1 MKKVLTTA
9 LIAAL
14 VCLGSCCQRPNLTSL
29 VNPFLGTETMLDSV
43 ELGFKPT
50 WRTWGAETFPG
61 SALPNAMVQL
71 SPVTKFRSGS
81 GYQYEDSTIL
91 GFSHTSKGHWNLNH
105 IPIMPVDESASIDDY
120 GSIFSHDSEE
130 AHPGYYHVSLDRY
143 GVDVDLTST
152 LRCGVHR
159 YDFKNRPD
167 TELVLIN
174 LPRSNERVRHFDIAQ
189 DGPRA
194 LVGCQ
199 NTGYNVYFR
208 IESNHEILLL
218 DSLTKDNGGIIADDP
233 VAAGAGR
240 PRKYSRPIPR
250 VGFAPDGKTTLEL
263 RIALSFVSPEGAKA
277 NMDAE
282 LKDKSFETVRKEA
295 DQTWEALLSKIKVS
309 GGTPEQRE
317 TFYSTFYRS
326 MLWPC
331 LRSDANG
338 DFLSDEGTV
347 KNTAGHHYYTDPSY
361 WDDYRNKLVL
371 LEMIRPDVACD
382 VIRSSTDRGLASG
395 FMPNFFHGDHAA
407 TFVAGAYRRGLRD
420 FDIRQSYELLVK
432 NATIEGPA
440 RPYLDEYI
448 SQGWISEVEVDKAR
462 TDTPAKA
469 SVTKTEEYSY
479 DDYSVAMLAKELGDT
494 ATYSLLMPRTLNYRN
509 LFNPSRGLFQGRLQ
523 SGEWVRN
530 FDPYYPYF
538 HYQYREATGWMSSF
552 FAPHDTE
559 GLIELYG
566 GADAFEEKLDSLYT
580 IPWKGYE
587 AHNLSG
593 FIGQYCHGNQPDHT
607 CPFLYYFI
615 GKGEKSQAVID
626 HLLNK
631 FYHLGRH
638 GLAYA
643 GMDDAGEM
651 SSWYVLSAIG
661 LYSYSPAD
669 PEYLVTVPLFDKVRF
684 SLGESEFTI
693 VKSGKGRHKVAA
705 SYDGQPLEGLFVSH
719 EQLLQGKELLIE
731 CE

>member
-1 MKKVLTTA
+1 MKLR
-9 LIAAL
+9 LILFAAIA
-14 VCLGSCCQRPNLTSL
+14 VAASSCCQRQNLCSM

-105 IPIMPVDESASIDDY
+105 IPIMPIDGSATIDDY
-120 GSIFSHDSEE
+120 GSAFSHSSEQ

-152 LRCGVHR
+152 LRCGIHR
-159 YDFKNRPD
+159 YDFKNAPD
-167 TELVLIN
+167 TEFVLIN
-174 LPRSNERVRHFDIAQ
+174 LPRSNERVRSFAISQ
-189 DGPRA
+189 DGPNA
-194 LVGCQ
+194 LVGYQ

-208 IESNHEILLL
+208 IESNHTIVLL
-218 DSLTKDNGGIIADDP
+218 DSLVKDNGGIIADDP
-233 VAAGAGR
+233 VAAGAGK

-250 VGFAPDGKTTLEL
+250 VGFAPRGKTPLEL
-263 RIALSFVSPEGAKA
+263 RIALSFVSPEGASA
-277 NMDAE
+277 NLKAE
-282 LKDKSFETVRKEA
+282 LSDKSFDKVRREA
-295 DQTWEALLSKIKVS
+295 LKTWETLLGKISVE
-309 GGTPEQRE
+309 GGSLEQRQ

-331 LRSDANG
+331 LRSDVNG
-338 DFLSDEGTV
+338 DFLSDDGTI
-347 KNTAGHHYYTDPSY
+347 KNTGHDYYTDPSY

-382 VIRSSTDRGLASG
+382 VIRSSTDRGLCSG

-420 FDIRQSYELLVK
+420 FDVRQSYELLLK
-432 NATIEGPA
+432 NATVEGPA
-440 RPYLDEYI
+440 RPYLNEYI
-448 SQGWISEVEVDKAR
+448 SQGWISEVEIDNPR

-494 ATYSLLMPRTLNYRN
+494 SSYNLLMPRTLNYRN
-509 LFNPSRGLFQGRLQ
+509 LYNPSRGLFQGRL
-523 SGEWVRN
+523 SNGEWVSN
-530 FDPYYPYF
+530 YDPYYPYF
-538 HYQYREATGWMSSF
+538 HYQFREATGWMSSF
-552 FAPHDTE
+552 FAPHDTQ

-566 GADAFEEKLDSLYT
+566 GAEAFEAKLDSLYT

-593 FIGQYCHGNQPDHT
+593 FVGQYCHGNQPDHT

-626 HLLNK
+626 YLLNN
-631 FYHLGRH
+631 FYRLGRH
-638 GLAYA
+638 HLAYA

-651 SSWYVLSAIG
+651 SAWYVLSAIG
-661 LYSYSPAD
+661 LYSYSPSD
-669 PEYLVTVPLFDKVRF
+669 PEYLVTVPIFDKTRF
-684 SLGESEFTI
+684 YLGNGAFTI
-693 VKSGKGRHKVAA
+693 VKSGNGRKMLSV
-705 SYDGQPLEGLFVSH
+705 SYDGKPLDGLFVSH
-719 EQLLQGKELLIE
+719 EDLLKGKTLKVETGF
-731 CE
+731 